1 MTRIHTSLLAITLCI
16 LNNFPASAKD
26 LQTITV
32 AGGCFWCVESDFEKV
47 KGVVGAVSGF
57 AGGKASTASYKKVTS
72 GGTKHLEAVQI
83 TYDAD
88 VVSLATLMNIF
99 WRTIDPTDAGGQF
112 CDRGPSYATA
122 VFAKPEQRTVVKAS
136 KSAAAKALGQ
146 KIVTPIKTAKPFYAA
161 DASHQNY
168 HKSSKRTL
176 TRYGLIKKKDAYKRY
191 RKACGRDARVKQLW
205 GNRAFVVKGS

>member
-1 MTRIHTSLLAITLCI
+1 MNRLHTSLLAITLCI
-16 LNNFPASAKD
+16 LNIFPAAAKD

-32 AGGCFWCVESDFEKV
+32 AGGCFWCVESDFEKI

-57 AGGKASTASYKKVTS
+57 SGGKASTATYKKVS
-72 GGTKHLEAVQI
+72 KGRTKHIEAVEI
-83 TYDAD
+83 SFDAD
-88 VVSLATLMNIF
+88 IVSLETLMNIF

-112 CDRGPSYATA
+112 CDRGASYTTA
-122 VFAKPEQRTVVKAS
+122 VFVKPDQRAIAEAS

-146 KIVTPIKTAKPFYAA
+146 KIVTPIKAAKPFYAA

-168 HKSSKRTL
+168 HNSNKRTL

-191 RKACGRDARVKQLW
+191 RKACGRDTRVKQLW
-205 GNRAFVVKGS
+205 GNRAFVTRGS